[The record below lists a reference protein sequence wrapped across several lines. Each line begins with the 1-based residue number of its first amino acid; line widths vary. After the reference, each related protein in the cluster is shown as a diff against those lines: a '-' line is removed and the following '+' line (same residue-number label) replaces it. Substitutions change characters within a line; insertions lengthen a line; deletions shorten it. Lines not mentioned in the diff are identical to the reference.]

1 MTRKAMA
8 SKRHRRIQHSW
19 PTPEELEETPELA
32 VLALLDANLDLALR
46 ALVSAHPQLADPDR
60 PAWTLD
66 QSPSGRAA
74 EKFLARA
81 KGLHRAL
88 ETYRDALARHR
99 DTFPY
104 DNNF

>member
-19 PTPEELEETPELA
+19 PTPEELGEAPELA

-74 EKFLARA
+74 ENFLARA
-81 KGLHRAL
+81 KALHRAL
-88 ETYRDALARHR
+88 ETYRDAVTLGR
-99 DTFPY
+99 DTSPH
-104 DNNF
+104 DNAF

>member
-1 MTRKAMA
+1 MNRKAMA

-19 PTPEELEETPELA
+19 PTPEELEDAPELA
-32 VLALLDANLDLALR
+32 VLALLDANLEIALR

-74 EKFLARA
+74 KTFLARA

-88 ETYRDALARHR
+88 ETYRDAVALHR
-99 DTFPY
+99 DIPP
-104 DNNF
+104 NNNAF